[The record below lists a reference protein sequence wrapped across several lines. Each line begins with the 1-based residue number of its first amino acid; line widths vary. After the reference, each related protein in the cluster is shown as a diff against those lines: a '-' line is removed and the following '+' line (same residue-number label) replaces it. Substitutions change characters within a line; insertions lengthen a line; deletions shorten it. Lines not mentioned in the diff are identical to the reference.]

1 MIWLI
6 WLILSGAGLSLV
18 QTWAVPCV
26 KNVNATV
33 DRTNPTPGPH
43 LSGLFTGFCTSPAV
57 QDFFHQHHQQYVS
70 VCALRKQTLDE
81 FAKLTASRCSCF
93 ASADFVANEVNE
105 VLLNAPRR
113 HRQAEVNPCIFCSWN
128 YMVRPPCETVKFD
141 FHWLAKEVERTFGG
155 QDVWSEGWQH
165 QEAWRGSGHTAAV
178 GADVAGEQEPYIVS
192 SWRDLES

>member
-1 MIWLI
+1 M
-6 WLILSGAGLSLV
+6 

-70 VCALRKQTLDE
+70 VFALRKQTLDE

-105 VLLNAPRR
+105 VLLNAARR

-128 YMVRPPCETVKFD
+128 YMVRPPCETV
-141 FHWLAKEVERTFGG
+141 TFILTRQGSG
-155 QDVWSEGWQH
+155 TDVWWTGCLVRRLATSRGLTWQWPHRCGWC
-165 QEAWRGSGHTAAV
+165 RCCGRT
-178 GADVAGEQEPYIVS
+178 GALFCFK
-192 SWRDLES
+192 LERFRELDRFAYLAF